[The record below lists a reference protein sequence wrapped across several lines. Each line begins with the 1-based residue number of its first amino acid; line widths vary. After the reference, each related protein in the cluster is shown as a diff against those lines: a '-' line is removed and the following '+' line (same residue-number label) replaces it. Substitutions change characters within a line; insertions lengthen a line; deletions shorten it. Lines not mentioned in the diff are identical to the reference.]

1 MVFDC
6 VANGFQGNSKLA
18 LVALSSISRTA
29 WGHQLQ
35 HGVSSETDSEQSQ
48 EAPGRKLSVSVGA
61 VSFTF
66 LCSSVCVLFLDI
78 CPSPF
83 RWALA
88 PVVRVTS
95 TAWFS
100 VSIHE
105 A

>member
-6 VANGFQGNSKLA
+6 VANSFQGNSKLSLLA
-18 LVALSSISRTA
+18 LNSISRRA

-35 HGVSSETDSEQSQ
+35 HGVSSETDSEQSE
-48 EAPGRKLSVSVGA
+48 EAPGRNLSVSVGE

-66 LCSSVCVLFLDI
+66 LCSSMCVLFLDI

-83 RWALA
+83 KWALV
-88 PVVRVTS
+88 PLVRVTS

-100 VSIHE
+100 VGIHE